1 MKHFY
6 KIKKA
11 ATAWMVLLLVS
22 LFALPS
28 MVAAQ
33 VSFRDDF
40 EYPEGNLLGQG
51 GWMHFG
57 SNPNDP
63 IQVVKTPLTYPGYYE
78 KADGKSVRLGDAKS
92 AEDLMV
98 RFAEEDAS
106 IKEGNLYFSAL
117 INVEK
122 QPTGKVYS
130 LSLLTR
136 TKRIAI
142 EEGKSPNEFG
152 RIFFAPADNTDE
164 VKIGVER
171 GGANPAYA
179 AEPLKLGKTY
189 LVVMR
194 YEINATEQGKDN
206 VYLYVNPASFK
217 SEPTTPSAVIDGI
230 NHTGGGVTS
239 YGLQGIELRQG
250 STYNASA
257 PVFNVASVRVS
268 DTYGGLFGQQAE
280 DTTPTFKASK
290 KSLILGSVYTG
301 DEYSE
306 DLTITGANLTGDISV
321 ESSSP
326 AVTVM
331 PAQLS
336 KADVM
341 SGDGAKLNV
350 KVVYTE
356 GSQNATLTLKSEGAK
371 DVIIKVSWDGFSPAA
386 ISTLKAL
393 YSEDPE
399 AGATY
404 RYSGEATVLYVDK
417 GSAHA
422 TYYLQDAT
430 AGISFVDENDM
441 LTSDVE
447 AGDRITGTIFGLVK
461 SFGTLYAV
469 PFNVNM
475 GKVLSKGNTVEP
487 VEVSLAD
494 LKAAPQ
500 DYVAKLVKV
509 KGVKFKDVA
518 ENAVFAQGMQ
528 QPIVTDGTNEAKV
541 RIFKN
546 TTLIGKSIPT
556 DEVELTGILT
566 SASETQLIIAPRG
579 ADDVATAAQGP
590 ASFEITLPQVGLV
603 AGFIGKTVEAANI
616 HISAKNLPAPILL
629 ELTGAG
635 SKHFSLSTSKIDKG
649 SSETDV
655 IVFYTPTTVAKHKAN
670 LLIDCAALPELSQ
683 TLVIN
688 AYAINEQNPP
698 KATLNPTALAK
709 FEAKANETQ
718 EQTLEITTSG
728 LPDFGKIAVKTP
740 GVFRLNN
747 TMLMKAA
754 KNVVKV
760 TFAPTAAGTFD
771 NALIIS
777 ALGMKDIVVPIQG
790 VATEGTQTDPT
801 KEGDDFAL
809 STASP
814 VKLLNET
821 FDKATDRNKPFKFEG
836 WTNTAIKG
844 TRAWWGYSFT
854 DNDESVGEN
863 VAKVTPYDSKVADGE
878 ETPMEV
884 LLVTPALDFKN
895 AKSKMFTFRVRG
907 DYLQDGQTD
916 KLELCYLDMQDNEPY
931 VQPVDL
937 VLPCT
942 KDQSGEWYEY
952 HLDLAEYDLPDVMFM
967 GFRFTGTRGRL
978 NSATY
983 YVDDVTYGRTD
994 IPVIRPSVSQL
1005 AFTAQVDKDA
1015 MSDVVKVTT
1024 ENLAEPVKL
1033 SLGGANKSKFKLS
1046 ASSLDAAGGSFSV
1059 AFNSSEEGVHEAY
1072 VKLASRGA
1080 ADKFIA
1086 LSVNNTVASGIA
1098 AIPANAARIVVYD
1111 LASHIVVDKAQA
1123 TPSEAVNGLAKGV
1136 YVVKVIGTD
1145 SISTYKVKL

>member
-136 TKRIAI
+136 TKRIAL

-179 AEPLKLGKTY
+179 TEPLKLGKTY

-290 KSLILGSVYTG
+290 TSLILGSVYTG

-326 AVTVM
+326 AVTVT

-356 GSQNATLTLKSEGAK
+356 GTQNATLTLKSEGAK
-371 DVIIKVSWDGFSPAA
+371 DVIIKVSWEGFSPAA

-447 AGDRITGTIFGLVK
+447 AGDRITGTIFGLMK

-509 KGVKFKDVA
+509 KGVKFKNVA
-518 ENAVFAQGMQ
+518 ENAVFAEGMSL
-528 QPIVTDGTNEAKV
+528 PIVTDGTNEAKV

-546 TTLIGKSIPT
+546 TTLIGKNIPT

-566 SASETQLIIAPRG
+566 SASKTQLIIAPRS
-579 ADDVATAAQGP
+579 ADDVAAATQGA
-590 ASFEITLPQVGLV
+590 ASFEVTLPQVGLV

-635 SKHFSLSTSKIDKG
+635 SKHFSLSTSKIEKG

-670 LLIDCAALPELSQ
+670 LLIDCAALPELAKNI
-683 TLVIN
+683 VIN
-688 AYAINEQNPP
+688 AYAIDEQNPP

-801 KEGDDFAL
+801 KEGDDFVL

-821 FDKATDRNKPFKFEG
+821 FDKATDHNKPFKFEG
-836 WTNTAIKG
+836 WTNTVLQG
-844 TRAWWGYSFT
+844 TRAWWGYSFS
-854 DNDESVGEN
+854 DNDESAGEK
-863 VAKVTPYDSKVADGE
+863 VAKITPYDSKVADGE

-931 VQPVDL
+931 VQPIEFA
-937 VLPCT
+937 LPCT

-952 HLDLAEYDLPDVMFM
+952 HLDLTNYELPDVMFM
-967 GFRFTGTRGRL
+967 GFKFTGTRGRF

-983 YVDDVTYGRTD
+983 YVDDITYGRTD
-994 IPVIRPSVSQL
+994 IPVIRPSVMQL
-1005 AFTAQVDKDA
+1005 AFTAQVGKDA
-1015 MSDVVKVTT
+1015 ISDVVKVTT

-1046 ASSLDAAGGSFSV
+1046 ASSLDVAGGSFSV

-1098 AIPANAARIVVYD
+1098 AIPANAAHIVVYD
-1111 LASHIVVDKAQA
+1111 LAGHIVVDKVQA

>member
-136 TKRIAI
+136 TKRIAL

-290 KSLILGSVYTG
+290 KSLILGNVYTG

-326 AVTVM
+326 AVTVT

-430 AGISFVDENDM
+430 AGISFVEKGEGRNTIITDM
-441 LTSDVE
+441 AHAKDGYE
-447 AGDRITGTIFGLVK
+447 GKTGTI
-461 SFGTLYAV
+461 
-469 PFNVNM
+469 
-475 GKVLSKGNTVEP
+475 
-487 VEVSLAD
+487 
-494 LKAAPQ
+494 
-500 DYVAKLVKV
+500 
-509 KGVKFKDVA
+509 
-518 ENAVFAQGMQ
+518 
-528 QPIVTDGTNEAKV
+528 
-541 RIFKN
+541 
-546 TTLIGKSIPT
+546 
-556 DEVELTGILT
+556 
-566 SASETQLIIAPRG
+566 
-579 ADDVATAAQGP
+579 
-590 ASFEITLPQVGLV
+590 
-603 AGFIGKTVEAANI
+603 
-616 HISAKNLPAPILL
+616 
-629 ELTGAG
+629 
-635 SKHFSLSTSKIDKG
+635 
-649 SSETDV
+649 
-655 IVFYTPTTVAKHKAN
+655 
-670 LLIDCAALPELSQ
+670 
-683 TLVIN
+683 
-688 AYAINEQNPP
+688 
-698 KATLNPTALAK
+698 
-709 FEAKANETQ
+709 
-718 EQTLEITTSG
+718 
-728 LPDFGKIAVKTP
+728 
-740 GVFRLNN
+740 
-747 TMLMKAA
+747 
-754 KNVVKV
+754 
-760 TFAPTAAGTFD
+760 
-771 NALIIS
+771 
-777 ALGMKDIVVPIQG
+777 
-790 VATEGTQTDPT
+790 
-801 KEGDDFAL
+801 
-809 STASP
+809 
-814 VKLLNET
+814 
-821 FDKATDRNKPFKFEG
+821 
-836 WTNTAIKG
+836 
-844 TRAWWGYSFT
+844 
-854 DNDESVGEN
+854 
-863 VAKVTPYDSKVADGE
+863 
-878 ETPMEV
+878 
-884 LLVTPALDFKN
+884 
-895 AKSKMFTFRVRG
+895 
-907 DYLQDGQTD
+907 
-916 KLELCYLDMQDNEPY
+916 
-931 VQPVDL
+931 
-937 VLPCT
+937 
-942 KDQSGEWYEY
+942 
-952 HLDLAEYDLPDVMFM
+952 
-967 GFRFTGTRGRL
+967 
-978 NSATY
+978 
-983 YVDDVTYGRTD
+983 
-994 IPVIRPSVSQL
+994 IR
-1005 AFTAQVDKDA
+1005 
-1015 MSDVVKVTT
+1015 
-1024 ENLAEPVKL
+1024 
-1033 SLGGANKSKFKLS
+1033 
-1046 ASSLDAAGGSFSV
+1046 
-1059 AFNSSEEGVHEAY
+1059 
-1072 VKLASRGA
+1072 
-1080 ADKFIA
+1080 
-1086 LSVNNTVASGIA
+1086 
-1098 AIPANAARIVVYD
+1098 
-1111 LASHIVVDKAQA
+1111 
-1123 TPSEAVNGLAKGV
+1123 
-1136 YVVKVIGTD
+1136 
-1145 SISTYKVKL
+1145 

>member
-106 IKEGNLYFSAL
+106 IKKGNFYFSAL

-136 TKRIAI
+136 TKRIAL
-142 EEGKSPNEFG
+142 EEGNSPNEFG

-179 AEPLKLGKTY
+179 TEPLKLGKTY

-230 NHTGGGVTS
+230 NHTGGGVTN

-301 DEYSE
+301 NEYSE

-326 AVTVM
+326 AVTVT

-356 GSQNATLTLKSEGAK
+356 GTQNATLTLKSEGAK

-393 YSEDPE
+393 YSENPE
-399 AGATY
+399 AGTTY

-417 GSAHA
+417 GSEHA

-430 AGISFVDENDM
+430 AGISVVDEYDM
-441 LTSDVE
+441 LTSVVK
-447 AGDRITGTIFGLVK
+447 AGDRITGTIFGLQK

-579 ADDVATAAQGP
+579 ADDVAAAAQGP
-590 ASFEITLPQVGLV
+590 ASFDVTLPQVGLV

-635 SKHFSLSTSKIDKG
+635 SKHFSLSTSKIEKG

-688 AYAINEQNPP
+688 AYAIDEKNPP

-777 ALGMKDIVVPIQG
+777 ALGMEDIVVPIQG

-967 GFRFTGTRGRL
+967 GFKFTGTRGRL

-994 IPVIRPSVSQL
+994 IPVIRPSVLQL

-1059 AFNSSEEGVHEAY
+1059 AFNSSEVGVHEAY

-1098 AIPANAARIVVYD
+1098 TIPADAARIVVYD
-1111 LASHIVVDKAQA
+1111 LAGHIVVDKAQA
-1123 TPSEAVNGLAKGV
+1123 TPSEAVNSLAKGV

>member
-1 MKHFY
+1 MC
-6 KIKKA
+6 I
-11 ATAWMVLLLVS
+11 
-22 LFALPS
+22 
-28 MVAAQ
+28 
-33 VSFRDDF
+33 RD
-40 EYPEGNLLGQG
+40 
-51 GWMHFG
+51 
-57 SNPNDP
+57 
-63 IQVVKTPLTYPGYYE
+63 
-78 KADGKSVRLGDAKS
+78 R
-92 AEDLMV
+92 
-98 RFAEEDAS
+98 
-106 IKEGNLYFSAL
+106 
-117 INVEK
+117 
-122 QPTGKVYS
+122 
-130 LSLLTR
+130 
-136 TKRIAI
+136 
-142 EEGKSPNEFG
+142 
-152 RIFFAPADNTDE
+152 
-164 VKIGVER
+164 
-171 GGANPAYA
+171 
-179 AEPLKLGKTY
+179 
-189 LVVMR
+189 
-194 YEINATEQGKDN
+194 
-206 VYLYVNPASFK
+206 
-217 SEPTTPSAVIDGI
+217 
-230 NHTGGGVTS
+230 
-239 YGLQGIELRQG
+239 
-250 STYNASA
+250 
-257 PVFNVASVRVS
+257 
-268 DTYGGLFGQQAE
+268 
-280 DTTPTFKASK
+280 
-290 KSLILGSVYTG
+290 
-301 DEYSE
+301 
-306 DLTITGANLTGDISV
+306 
-321 ESSSP
+321 
-326 AVTVM
+326 
-331 PAQLS
+331 
-336 KADVM
+336 
-341 SGDGAKLNV
+341 
-350 KVVYTE
+350 
-356 GSQNATLTLKSEGAK
+356 
-371 DVIIKVSWDGFSPAA
+371 
-386 ISTLKAL
+386 
-393 YSEDPE
+393 
-399 AGATY
+399 
-404 RYSGEATVLYVDK
+404 
-417 GSAHA
+417 
-422 TYYLQDAT
+422 
-430 AGISFVDENDM
+430 
-441 LTSDVE
+441 
-447 AGDRITGTIFGLVK
+447 
-461 SFGTLYAV
+461 
-469 PFNVNM
+469 
-475 GKVLSKGNTVEP
+475 
-487 VEVSLAD
+487 
-494 LKAAPQ
+494 
-500 DYVAKLVKV
+500 
-509 KGVKFKDVA
+509 
-518 ENAVFAQGMQ
+518 
-528 QPIVTDGTNEAKV
+528 
-541 RIFKN
+541 
-546 TTLIGKSIPT
+546 
-556 DEVELTGILT
+556 
-566 SASETQLIIAPRG
+566 
-579 ADDVATAAQGP
+579 
-590 ASFEITLPQVGLV
+590 
-603 AGFIGKTVEAANI
+603 
-616 HISAKNLPAPILL
+616 
-629 ELTGAG
+629 
-635 SKHFSLSTSKIDKG
+635 
-649 SSETDV
+649 
-655 IVFYTPTTVAKHKAN
+655 HKAN

-688 AYAINEQNPP
+688 AYAIDEKNPP

-777 ALGMKDIVVPIQG
+777 ALGMEDIVVPIQG

-967 GFRFTGTRGRL
+967 GFKFTGTRGRL

-1072 VKLASRGA
+1072 VKLSSRGA

-1098 AIPANAARIVVYD
+1098 AIPADAAHIVVYD
-1111 LASHIVVDKAQA
+1111 LAGHIVVDKAQA

-1145 SISTYKVKL
+1145 SICTYKVKL

>member
-136 TKRIAI
+136 TKRIAL

-230 NHTGGGVTS
+230 NHTGGGVTN

-326 AVTVM
+326 AVTVT
-331 PAQLS
+331 PGQLS

-356 GSQNATLTLKSEGAK
+356 GTQNATLTLKSKGAK
-371 DVIIKVSWDGFSPAA
+371 DVVIKVSWEGFSPAA

-430 AGISFVDENDM
+430 AGISVVDEYDM

-447 AGDRITGTIFGLVK
+447 AGDRITGTIFGLMK

-500 DYVAKLVKV
+500 NYVAKLVKV
-509 KGVKFKDVA
+509 KGVKFKNVA
-518 ENAVFAQGMQ
+518 ENAVFAQGMT

-590 ASFEITLPQVGLV
+590 ASFEVRLPQVGLV

-635 SKHFSLSTSKIDKG
+635 SKHFSLSTSKIEKG

-688 AYAINEQNPP
+688 AYAIDEQNPP

-1098 AIPANAARIVVYD
+1098 AIPADAAHIVVYD
-1111 LASHIVVDKAQA
+1111 LAGHIVVDKAQA

>member
-11 ATAWMVLLLVS
+11 ATAWIVLLLVS

-40 EYPEGNLLGQG
+40 EYPEGNLFGQG

-63 IQVVKTPLTYPGYYE
+63 IQIVKTPLTYPGYYE
-78 KADGKSVRLGDAKS
+78 KADGKSVRLGDANS

-136 TKRIAI
+136 AKRIAI

-171 GGANPAYA
+171 GGAKPAYA

-194 YEINATEQGKDN
+194 YEINATGQGKDN

-230 NHTGGGVTS
+230 NHPGGGVTS

-326 AVTVM
+326 AVTVT

-356 GSQNATLTLKSEGAK
+356 GTQNATLTLKSKGAK
-371 DVIIKVSWDGFSPAA
+371 DVVIKVSWEGFSPAA

-393 YSEDPE
+393 YSENPE
-399 AGATY
+399 AGTTY

-447 AGDRITGTIFGLVK
+447 AGDRITGTIFGLMK

-500 DYVAKLVKV
+500 NYVAKLVKV

-579 ADDVATAAQGP
+579 ADDVAAAAQGP
-590 ASFEITLPQVGLV
+590 ASFEVTLPQVGLV

-635 SKHFSLSTSKIDKG
+635 SKHFSLSTSKIEKG

-688 AYAINEQNPP
+688 AYAIDEKNPP

-709 FEAKANETQ
+709 FEAKVNETQ

-777 ALGMKDIVVPIQG
+777 ALGMEDIVVPIQG
-790 VATEGTQTDPT
+790 VATEGAQTDPT

-836 WTNTAIKG
+836 WTNTVLQG
-844 TRAWWGYSFT
+844 TRAWWGYSFS
-854 DNDESVGEN
+854 DNDESAGEK
-863 VAKVTPYDSKVADGE
+863 VAKITPYDSKVADGE

-916 KLELCYLDMQDNEPY
+916 KLELCYIDMEESKPY
-931 VQPVDL
+931 VQPIEFA
-937 VLPCT
+937 LPCT

-952 HLDLAEYDLPDVMFM
+952 HLDLTNYELPDVMFM
-967 GFRFTGTRGRL
+967 GFKFTGTRGRF

-983 YVDDVTYGRTD
+983 YVDDITYGRTD
-994 IPVIRPSVSQL
+994 IPVIRPSVMQL
-1005 AFTAQVDKDA
+1005 AFTAQVGKDA
-1015 MSDVVKVTT
+1015 ISDVVKVTT

-1086 LSVNNTVASGIA
+1086 LSVNNIVASGIA
-1098 AIPANAARIVVYD
+1098 AIPANAAHIVVYD
-1111 LASHIVVDKAQA
+1111 LAGHIVVDKVQA

>member
-40 EYPEGNLLGQG
+40 EYPEGNLFGQG
-51 GWMHFG
+51 GWVHFG
-57 SNPNDP
+57 SNPEAP

-78 KADGKSVRLGDAKS
+78 KTDGKSVRLSEAKS
-92 AEDLMV
+92 AEDLML
-98 RFAEEDAS
+98 RFAEDDAS
-106 IKEGNLYFSAL
+106 IKNGNLYFSAL

-130 LSLLTR
+130 LSLLAR
-136 TKRIAI
+136 TARIAL
-142 EEGKSPNEFG
+142 EEGKSPNELG
-152 RIFFAPADNTDE
+152 RIFFAPADNADE

-171 GGANPAYA
+171 GGTNPVYA
-179 AEPLKLGKTY
+179 SEPLKLGKTY

-194 YEINATEQGKDN
+194 YEISTVEQGKDN

-217 SEPTTPSAVIDGI
+217 SEPKTPSAVIDGI
-230 NHTGGGVTS
+230 KQNGIGVTS

-250 STYNASA
+250 ATYSALA
-257 PVFNVASVRVS
+257 PVLNVASVRVS

-306 DLTITGANLTGDISV
+306 DLIITGTNLTGDISV

-326 AVTVM
+326 AVTVT
-331 PAQLS
+331 PAALS
-336 KADVM
+336 KDDVM

-356 GSQNATLTLKSEGAK
+356 GTQNATLTLKSEGAK
-371 DVIIKVSWDGFSPAA
+371 DVVIKVSWEGFSPAA
-386 ISTLKAL
+386 ISTLKTL

-417 GSAHA
+417 GAEHA

-430 AGISFVDENDM
+430 AGISVVDEYDM

-447 AGDRITGTIFGLVK
+447 AGDRITGTIFGLQK

-475 GKVLSKGNTVEP
+475 GKVLSKGNIVEP

-500 DYVAKLVKV
+500 NYVAKLVKV

-566 SASETQLIIAPRG
+566 SASKTLLIIAPRG
-579 ADDVATAAQGP
+579 ADDVAAAAQGP
-590 ASFEITLPQVGLV
+590 ASFEVTLPQVGLV

-635 SKHFSLSTSKIDKG
+635 SKHFSLSKSKIEKG

-688 AYAINEQNPP
+688 AYAIDEQNPP

-709 FEAKANETQ
+709 FEAKVNETQ
-718 EQTLEITTSG
+718 EQTLEVTTSG

-740 GVFRLNN
+740 GVFRVNN

-777 ALGMKDIVVPIQG
+777 ALGMEDIVVPIQG
-790 VATEGTQTDPT
+790 VATEGAQTDPT

-844 TRAWWGYSFT
+844 TRAWWGYSFSE
-854 DNDESVGEN
+854 NDESVGEN

-884 LLVTPALDFKN
+884 LLVTPALDLKN

-907 DYLQDGQTD
+907 DYLQDGQAD

-952 HLDLAEYDLPDVMFM
+952 HLDLAEYDLPDLMFM
-967 GFRFTGTRGRL
+967 GFKFTGTRGRL

-1098 AIPANAARIVVYD
+1098 TIPADAARIVVYD
-1111 LASHIVVDKAQA
+1111 LAGHIVVDKAQV